1 MARLAMSSVSSSG
14 SAGPS
19 RRAQGVPPKQK
30 KTRSRNGCPQCKQKR
45 LKCDETRPACL
56 MCTRAGRKCPGYS
69 QEFRWSTKH
78 EKALDSAAS
87 REPSSFGTLL
97 TAVSKVLTTEPAPA
111 AQQPSPGHVP
121 QPQRS
126 LPIQTVSAASAAA
139 PPPAVFTQLQTSLSS
154 CSEAGLLSPTGSGT
168 TTLDLSTPSPEAYPA
183 EHIELPLQNFQ
194 CHSWDT
200 LLADDDAAAL
210 GTVGMYGHGGLQMMA
225 TQPMLRPSLQAQF
238 GTSQHLATEAP
249 DAFIPWIPRSVMD
262 RNSMLVEEWF
272 KHVCTIWSCFDSD
285 LNLNRKI
292 AAGAWTRSEPVMRC
306 MQSMAATC
314 LSSQMPQMR
323 RVAIASLKSAIASIK
338 TELRLAGPAL
348 ARGVFPT
355 DLLLS
360 LCCVGTAAC
369 WIDTKQLAA
378 RFLREAR
385 NIMHRLNRDANAGFL
400 RPEDRE
406 ALEFFNN
413 SIIYWDML
421 VAVVSDDDH
430 DTSSGDP
437 DSEGNLLLLR
447 AGYSADR
454 SGLIIPP
461 PLDRHLRR
469 CSAAVCPIHP
479 PLPSLPQPPARRS
492 ISTGAALR
500 AALRYIAEAQGL
512 EEELLGLEQIGVER
526 VAETG
531 DRLTPREHMVD
542 VGEGYRLASL
552 LQLYQT
558 FPDLVVRRLPE
569 ALSGDGH
576 VVPWDRWVVPL
587 SLRLIGTLK
596 RVPPDSGTRCIQP
609 LLYLSASTGLKFDY
623 DTMAAG
629 LQQRQLQQQQQQQR
643 QQVPQEQTMLAV
655 PLDESVGDPA
665 LPQGGV
671 QSPLAAVAE
680 TEAAEIELDE
690 ALSSLDAP
698 TDDNEPSPGPVL
710 HGDMNNVQDI
720 NDLLQAPLTKMSIE
734 VSHARRF
741 VLERLSALEHSLPPA
756 PVRVA
761 RDLVTAVWAA
771 YDAEPPGSNHTHW
784 IDVMEDKDLKTIFG

>member
-1 MARLAMSSVSSSG
+1 MSSFSSSS

-19 RRAQGVPPKQK
+19 RRAQGGVPPKQK
-30 KTRSRNGCPQCKQKR
+30 KTRSRNGCPQCKLKR

-56 MCTRAGRKCPGYS
+56 MCTRAGRKCSGYS

-78 EKALDSAAS
+78 EKALDSGTS

-97 TAVSKVLTTEPAPA
+97 TAVSKVLTTEPTPPGHQPVVQKRV
-111 AQQPSPGHVP
+111 AQQPSPSRVS
-121 QPQRS
+121 QPPLS
-126 LPIQTVSAASAAA
+126 LPIQTVSAAAAAA
-139 PPPAVFTQLQTSLSS
+139 PPPAVFPQLQTPLSS
-154 CSEAGLLSPTGSGT
+154 CADVDLLSPTSSAAA
-168 TTLDLSTPSPEAYPA
+168 TLDLPTPGPEAYPG
-183 EHIELPLQNFQ
+183 ENIGLPLQDFQ
-194 CHSWDT
+194 CHSWDAI
-200 LLADDDAAAL
+200 LPEDDVTL
-210 GTVGMYGHGGLQMMA
+210 GTVGIYGN
-225 TQPMLRPSLQAQF
+225 SLQLLPSQPVVRPTF
-238 GTSQHLATEAP
+238 HLQCGTPQPLITETP
-249 DAFIPWIPRSVMD
+249 DAFASWVPPSIMD

-292 AAGAWTRSEPVMRC
+292 AANAWARSEPVMRC

-323 RVAIASLKSAIASIK
+323 RVAIASLKGAISSIK
-338 TELRLAGPAL
+338 TELRLAGPAID
-348 ARGVFPT
+348 RGVFPA
-355 DLLLS
+355 DLLLA

-369 WIDTKQLAA
+369 WIDPKQLAA

-385 NIMHRLNRDANAGFL
+385 NIMHRLNRAASAGFL

-406 ALEFFNN
+406 ALDFFNN

-437 DSEGNLLLLR
+437 DSGGNLLLR
-447 AGYSADR
+447 AGYSPDH
-454 SGLIIPP
+454 SGLIIPHP
-461 PLDRHLRR
+461 WTGTCAAAQRLFARSVRLCRRFRGHLRG
-469 CSAAVCPIHP
+469 
-479 PLPSLPQPPARRS
+479 RS

-500 AALRYIAEAQGL
+500 TALRYIAEAQGL
-512 EEELLGLEQIGVER
+512 EEELLGLEQIGVEQ
-526 VAETG
+526 VAVTG

-542 VGEGYRLASL
+542 VAEGYRLASL

-569 ALSGDGH
+569 DVSGDGH

-609 LLYLSASTGLKFDY
+609 LLYLSASTGLKFDVE
-623 DTMAAG
+623 TMTAG
-629 LQQRQLQQQQQQQR
+629 LQQGRQSVQQLQQQVRPDQAM
-643 QQVPQEQTMLAV
+643 PAV
-655 PLDESVGDPA
+655 PLQESARDSTLSQNGVEAPMA
-665 LPQGGV
+665 LI
-671 QSPLAAVAE
+671 AEAE
-680 TEAAEIELDE
+680 TADIELDQ
-690 ALSSLDAP
+690 ALSSLDALA
-698 TDDNEPSPGPVL
+698 DDSEASAGSGHNDGSDSIP
-710 HGDMNNVQDI
+710 DI
-720 NDLLQAPLTKMSIE
+720 MQAPLTKMSIE
-734 VSHARRF
+734 VSHARQF
-741 VLERLSALEHSLPPA
+741 VLERLSGLEHSLPPA

-784 IDVMEDKDLKTIFG
+784 IDVMEDQDLKTIFG

>member
-1 MARLAMSSVSSSG
+1 
-14 SAGPS
+14 
-19 RRAQGVPPKQK
+19 
-30 KTRSRNGCPQCKQKR
+30 
-45 LKCDETRPACL
+45 

-97 TAVSKVLTTEPAPA
+97 TAVSKVLTTEPATA
-111 AQQPSPGHVP
+111 AQRPSPGHVP
-121 QPQRS
+121 QPPRS
-126 LPIQTVSAASAAA
+126 LPIQTVAAASAAAAAAA
-139 PPPAVFTQLQTSLSS
+139 PPPAVFTQLQTPISS
-154 CSEAGLLSPTGSGT
+154 CSEADVLSPTSSAAK
-168 TTLDLSTPSPEAYPA
+168 TLDLSTPSPETYPA
-183 EHIELPLQNFQ
+183 EHIELPLQTFQ

-200 LLADDDAAAL
+200 LLADDDAAAP
-210 GTVGMYGHGGLQMMA
+210 GTVSMYGHNSLQMIA
-225 TQPMLRPSLQAQF
+225 TQPVLPPSFQLQF
-238 GTSQHLATEAP
+238 STSQHVVAEAP
-249 DAFIPWIPRSVMD
+249 DAFMPWIPRSVMD

-292 AAGAWTRSEPVMRC
+292 AAGAWARSEPVMRC

-447 AGYSADR
+447 AGYSTDH
-454 SGLIIPP
+454 SGLIIPHP
-461 PLDRHLRR
+461 WTGTCAAAQRLFARSIRLCRRFRSHLRG
-469 CSAAVCPIHP
+469 
-479 PLPSLPQPPARRS
+479 RS

-526 VAETG
+526 VAVTG

-569 ALSGDGH
+569 DVSGDGH

-587 SLRLIGTLK
+587 SLRLIGTLR

-609 LLYLSASTGLKFDY
+609 LLYLSASTGLKFDFH
-623 DTMAAG
+623 TMAAG
-629 LQQRQLQQQQQQQR
+629 LQSQQQQQQQQR
-643 QQVPQEQTMLAV
+643 QVWQEQAV
-655 PLDESVGDPA
+655 LPIPLDESVGDPA
-665 LPQGGV
+665 RSQAGV
-671 QSPLAAVAE
+671 EPPVASVAE
-680 TEAAEIELDE
+680 TEAADIELDQ

-698 TDDNEPSPGPVL
+698 TDDSEPSAGSGL
-710 HGDMNNVQDI
+710 HDDTNNAQEIDA
-720 NDLLQAPLTKMSIE
+720 LLQAPLTKMSIE

-784 IDVMEDKDLKTIFG
+784 IDVMEDQDLKTIFG